1 MSMPMRMGDGPGQ
14 APIRLGGRVGD
25 LAPRRRSGRPAR
37 LRPRRPQRL
46 ARHRLARAPALG
58 ARPRSLGQRRRARR
72 RPAAGLRP
80 RPGGLVAELAGEHSL
95 LRRHP
100 SRLRARPPRVRL
112 LGDASEPISIDGYA
126 RILDDFLDAVGN
138 SMGGFIAA
146 EVAIRYSQRVGRLVL
161 VSAAGITSESQRND
175 RLFAIVQRL
184 EFLLTFMAQHPDAR
198 FMLRPRYKRLAKLVF
213 EHPGSLVYEQ
223 VKGSGKPGFVP
234 SLGAVTRYPIRDRLA
249 RIIAPTLI
257 VWGERDRIVPPRDAQ
272 VFEQAIGHATR
283 IMYPDTGHVPM
294 LERPARFNHDVAA
307 WLASEQ

>member
-1 MSMPMRMGDGPGQ
+1 MSVISP
-14 APIRLGGRVGD
+14 
-25 LAPRRRSGRPAR
+25 
-37 LRPRRPQRL
+37 
-46 ARHRLARAPALG
+46 
-58 ARPRSLGQRRRARR
+58 
-72 RPAAGLRP
+72 PAADPAALRAYGP
-80 RPGGLVAELAGEHSL
+80 VGRSAWRDIDWREHHRWVRVRGRWVNCVELGEGQPLVFVHGLAGSWQNWLENIPYFAATHHVFALDLPGFGLSET
-95 LRRHP
+95 P
-100 SRLRARPPRVRL
+100 
-112 LGDASEPISIDGYA
+112 SEPISIDGYA
-126 RILDDFLDAVGN
+126 RMLDDFLDAVGLPDEVPLTLVGN

-213 EHPGSLVYEQ
+213 EHPGRLPGSLVYEQ
-223 VKGSGKPGFVP
+223 LKGSGKPGFVP

-249 RIIAPTLI
+249 RIIAPTPI

-307 WLASEQ
+307 WLASEQAGTTQ